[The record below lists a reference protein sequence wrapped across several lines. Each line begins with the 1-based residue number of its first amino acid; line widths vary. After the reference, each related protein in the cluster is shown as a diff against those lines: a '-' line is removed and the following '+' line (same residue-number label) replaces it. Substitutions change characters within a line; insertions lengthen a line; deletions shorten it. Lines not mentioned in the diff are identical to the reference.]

1 MAANGDYCSFLKA
14 VEHLG
19 DRWSLVIIRDLQ
31 RFGTRG
37 FNALADG
44 LPGVSRSVLA
54 ARLRKLEELG
64 LITRDLSSRR
74 GVPGY
79 CLTAAG
85 RELEPVL
92 DGLWHWSERWV
103 PEDPAMAQRDP
114 SILPVWLSR
123 RIDGTVLPERRSVI
137 ELDIRDAPTERAWLV
152 IERGSKPSIC
162 IEDPGLAED
171 RYVYVEADTNTLFPL
186 ARGLRGWSEAIA
198 DGSVLLFGDP
208 DLVRALPT
216 WFPIADG
223 ARSSSRQVAASVA

>member
-1 MAANGDYCSFLKA
+1 MASNGDYCSFLKA

-64 LITRDLSSRR
+64 LITRDLASGR

-92 DGLWHWSERWV
+92 EGLWHWSERWV

-123 RIDGTVLPERRSVI
+123 RIDRTVLPERRAVI
-137 ELDIRDAPTERAWLV
+137 ELNIRDAPAGHGWLV
-152 IERGSKPSIC
+152 VERGSKPSIC

-171 RYVYVEADTNTLFPL
+171 RYVYVEADANALFPL
-186 ARGLRGWSEAIA
+186 ARGLRGWPEAIA

-208 DLVRALPT
+208 ELVRALPM
-216 WFPIADG
+216 WFGG
-223 ARSSSRQVAASVA
+223 AEETGSPNRQAAVSVA

>member
-1 MAANGDYCSFLKA
+1 
-14 VEHLG
+14 
-19 DRWSLVIIRDLQ
+19 
-31 RFGTRG
+31 
-37 FNALADG
+37 
-44 LPGVSRSVLA
+44 A

-64 LITRDLSSRR
+64 LITRDLASRR

-79 CLTAAG
+79 CLAAAG

-92 DGLWHWSERWV
+92 VGLWHWSERWV

-137 ELDIRDAPTERAWLV
+137 ELNIRDVPTERSWLV

-171 RYVYVEADTNTLFPL
+171 RYVFVEADAGALFPL
-186 ARGLRGWSEAIA
+186 ARGIRDWSEAIA

-208 DLVRALPT
+208 ELVRALPA
-216 WFPIADG
+216 WFRTSESLQSPSGRIA
-223 ARSSSRQVAASVA
+223 VSVA